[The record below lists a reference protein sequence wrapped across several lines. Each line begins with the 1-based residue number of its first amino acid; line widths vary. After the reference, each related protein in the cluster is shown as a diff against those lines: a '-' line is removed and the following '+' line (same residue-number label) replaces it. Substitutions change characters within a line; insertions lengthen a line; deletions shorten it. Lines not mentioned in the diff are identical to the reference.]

1 LSKILTNAGLAYGID
16 LENEP
21 ITDEEE
27 SRALELDA
35 FLSQAVGLEGNSV
48 EKAKG
53 LREIIEG
60 YDREMTN
67 G

>member
-1 LSKILTNAGLAYGID
+1 
-16 LENEP
+16 
-21 ITDEEE
+21 
-27 SRALELDA
+27 LDA